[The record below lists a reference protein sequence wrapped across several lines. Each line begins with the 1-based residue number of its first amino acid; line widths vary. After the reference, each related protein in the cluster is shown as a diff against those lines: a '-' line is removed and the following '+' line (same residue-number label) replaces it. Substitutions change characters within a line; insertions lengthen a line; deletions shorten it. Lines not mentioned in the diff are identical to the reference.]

1 MCGGRPQAPQ
11 IVYQGPSQDQLA
23 AQQASLDQYRSQM
36 NDQQSA
42 FRSQLQ
48 AQIDAANAETST
60 IRSRYEKELAAS
72 DAFKAPTAAPTTTV
86 NAQAE
91 AQQMGVYA
99 VTATTS
105 DVAPTGAQTTA
116 AVTKKDKSKK
126 SLRISTGGTP
136 AAAGAGLNIGV

>member
-11 IVYQGPSQDQLA
+11 VVYQGPSQEQLA
-23 AQQASLDQYRSQM
+23 AQQASLDQYRTQM
-36 NDQQSA
+36 NDQQTA
-42 FRSQLQ
+42 FKTQLQ
-48 AQIDAANAETST
+48 AQIDAANAETSS

-72 DAFKAPTAAPTTTV
+72 TRSSSPTAAAPSTA

-91 AQQMGVYA
+91 TQQMGVYA

-105 DVAPTGAQTTA
+105 DAAPTGAQTTA

-136 AAAGAGLNIGV
+136 ADAGAGLNIGV